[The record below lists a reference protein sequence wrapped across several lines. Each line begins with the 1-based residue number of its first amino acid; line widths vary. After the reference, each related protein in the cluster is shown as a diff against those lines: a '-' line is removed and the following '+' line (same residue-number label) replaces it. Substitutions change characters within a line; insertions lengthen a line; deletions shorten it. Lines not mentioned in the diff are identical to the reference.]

1 MRKFNQWVNRKETG
15 INSELFWK
23 YFKFQRPADMSKAV
37 YTANDRNENNNLV
50 NMINSGLRDLK
61 NEIEDMNNEI
71 EIEIEE
77 PDKRVDIVKKILE
90 FNDQNQKGQG
100 LKMLPPDQMLT
111 KLPITLAQLKAGN
124 NSKKLE
130 NEIRQLMYSLYRSKK
145 VTRKKSIKILS
156 TLFKSL
162 LTPKIAKL
170 INLIDL
176 DYH

>member
-1 MRKFNQWVNRKETG
+1 
-15 INSELFWK
+15 
-23 YFKFQRPADMSKAV
+23 MSKAV

-50 NMINSGLRDLK
+50 NMINSGLGDLK
-61 NEIEDMNNEI
+61 NENEDMNNEI

-77 PDKRVDIVKKILE
+77 PDKRVDIVEKILE

-100 LKMLPPDQMLT
+100 WKMLPPDQMLT

-162 LTPKIAKL
+162 WTPKTAKL

>member
-1 MRKFNQWVNRKETG
+1 MRKFNQWVNKKETG

-50 NMINSGLRDLK
+50 NMINSGLGDLK

-77 PDKRVDIVKKILE
+77 PDKRVDIVEKILE

-100 LKMLPPDQMLT
+100 
-111 KLPITLAQLKAGN
+111 
-124 NSKKLE
+124 
-130 NEIRQLMYSLYRSKK
+130 
-145 VTRKKSIKILS
+145 
-156 TLFKSL
+156 
-162 LTPKIAKL
+162 
-170 INLIDL
+170 
-176 DYH
+176 